1 MRHMLVLTALRL
13 AVVLFLCGDSVV
25 ACCAQDDAT
34 LRLSMRFLLRREN
47 PQEMWPV
54 CGGQPCS
61 TRWFLQLRL
70 PLPLIAVAQR

>member
-34 LRLSMRFLLRREN
+34 LRLSMRFLLKC
-47 PQEMWPV
+47 V
-54 CGGQPCS
+54 CSGAKTLKRCGQSAEVSHVAHAGFYNCG
-61 TRWFLQLRL
+61 FLFR
-70 PLPLIAVAQR
+70 